1 MQTGKTGPLPKIDAQ
16 AIAAAQQRAA
26 AEAARRAAE
35 AAAKAAAAAE
45 AAAKAAASMKQ
56 DSVKLSGKGAEL
68 DAQGKDGL
76 PWEQGD
82 AVGQFWDHSC
92 GSATMQ
98 QNWANNDPVG
108 YAGARKEMET
118 TGTITLANGEKE
130 TLTPDEQAYIEDNFP
145 EGDRADAAVQYAIMK
160 HAQSPV
166 PEGTSPELV
175 ANGQAN
181 DKTGGLT
188 QSEIARAN
196 EATARMPMVNSDELT
211 TRADDGFIAGN
222 TEDSGMTQ
230 QELRSTLEENR
241 AGMRLR
247 ELSEENGGGGVVVTL
262 ANPDGTAHV
271 VTATPKPDGMI
282 EVVDGQNPP
291 QLMTEAEFQVAVDGQ
306 QGSGTFGT
314 TSTSGGTGRTRT
326 WPPA

>member
-1 MQTGKTGPLPKIDAQ
+1 MQTGKTGPLPKLDAQ
-16 AIAAAQQRAA
+16 ALAAAQQRAA

-45 AAAKAAASMKQ
+45 ATAKAAAGMKQ
-56 DSVKLSGKGAEL
+56 DSMKLIGKGAE
-68 DAQGKDGL
+68 AAVQGQDGL
-76 PWEQGD
+76 PWEQGN

-98 QNWANNDPVG
+98 QNWANNDPAG
-108 YAGARKEMET
+108 YTDARKELET
-118 TGTITLANGEKE
+118 TGKMTLANGESVA
-130 TLTPDEQAYIEDNFP
+130 LTPDEQAYIEDNFP

-160 HAQSPV
+160 HAQSPL
-166 PEGTSPELV
+166 PEGTSPEQV
-175 ANGQAN
+175 ANGQAG

-196 EATARMPMVNSDELT
+196 EATAGMPMVNSDELT

-222 TEDSGMTQ
+222 TEESGMSQ

-262 ANPDGTAHV
+262 ANQDGTAHV

-291 QLMTEAEFQVAVDGQ
+291 VLMTEAEFQVAVDGQ

-314 TSTSGGTGRTRT
+314 ASSTGTSGRGGR
-326 WPPA
+326 